1 MTRGLRIAGLVA
13 GGSVLLAGG
22 VAAQVGGSLDVGAG
36 TYRPDRA
43 IPGGVASIAPTLYFE
58 GESFRVGASGIYTD
72 APAGRWNFQGAS
84 MVQLR
89 APALGPLRLEA
100 TGQVEFTRHFAARG
114 VTAATAELR
123 ANVRP
128 IRGTTFWAGQ
138 VRGNASTLGS
148 SRPLRPEPR
157 REHRP
162 GRAGGDRPVGRQQHL
177 RAHGWRHPGTG
188 SDTTSTVL
196 PATPEESG
204 QSPATRQM
212 SLTTPCCQTRW
223 RVANVTWTWRSVA
236 GSREHPGAHDLG
248 CPPAGA
254 SPPTSPWW
262 RGGRVGS
269 DPVTAVPGSKY
280 LVMGLRLRLGPAIPA
295 AFGPMPKTADNTP
308 FRVGPSLPAGREII
322 VRAPGASQ
330 VELAGDFT
338 DWRPVALQPS
348 GDHGWRAVL
357 PIPPGLHRLAVR
369 FDRAPGAAPP
379 GPGPSATSWRGSHR
393 GQGRV
398 PLMIRAH
405 LARRGRARA
414 LQRVHDG
421 FIRELPCDPTTA
433 SRPAVHAMSD
443 GSISRSGSPTT
454 TTARG
459 SRPTR

>member
-128 IRGTTFWAGQ
+128 FRGTTFWAGQ

-148 SRPLRPEPR
+148 SRPLRR
-157 REHRP
+157 NLVGASTRV
-162 GRAGGDRPVGRQQHL
+162 GGVEIGLSVASSTFELMGGVTR
-177 RAHGWRHPGTG
+177 GTG
-188 SDTTSTVL
+188 VSDTTSTVL

-212 SLTTPCCQTRW
+212 SLTDAVLSTRW
-223 RVANVTWTWRSVA
+223 RVANVDMDMALGRRFARNTPELTIWGVSASRSLTSNLALVA
-236 GSREHPGAHDLG
+236 G
-248 CPPAGA
+248 AGRA
-254 SPPTSPWW
+254 
-262 RGGRVGS
+262 GS

-369 FDRAPGAAPP
+369 FDRGAWQAPP
-379 GPGPSATSWRGSHR
+379 G
-393 GQGRV
+393 
-398 PLMIRAH
+398 
-405 LARRGRARA
+405 
-414 LQRVHDG
+414 
-421 FIRELPCDPTTA
+421 
-433 SRPAVHAMSD
+433 SRPIRNEFGGEVTE
-443 GSISRSGSPTT
+443 IVVE
-454 TTARG
+454 
-459 SRPTR
+459 